1 MSRNHA
7 AHFVLSS
14 ALTWSQRQQNGAQGE
29 KGKGHG
35 GGGGEGER
43 RLLSSLLLLCGYCLP
58 NFMDVALMASF
69 VKSVS

>member
-14 ALTWSQRQQNGAQGE
+14 ALTSSQRQQNGAQGE
-29 KGKGHG
+29 NGKGHG
-35 GGGGEGER
+35 VGEGER

-58 NFMDVALMASF
+58 NFIEVALMASF